1 MHDGPRLDRT
11 CTFGECGERYFVLD
25 PEGAV
30 DYSLVNDHIH
40 VHQEFCLLFLGGV
53 TRGEGVSHFLGCLIL
68 LVHILETES
77 IFLQGGSGHQD
88 TPKKRQK
95 PDLVTT

>member
-40 VHQEFCLLFLGGV
+40 VHQEFCLLFWGG
-53 TRGEGVSHFLGCLIL
+53 
-68 LVHILETES
+68 
-77 IFLQGGSGHQD
+77 
-88 TPKKRQK
+88 
-95 PDLVTT
+95 